1 MESACAVL
9 YCGVLLVCLSFTVY
23 QVVKKKPTV
32 YDMSL
37 SHKHNIFRKK
47 STFNLCFDFLFNF
60 GKCLILRITER
71 DISYHKFAKVFM

>member
-37 SHKHNIFRKK
+37 SHKHTIFRKK
-47 STFNLCFDFLFNF
+47 APEH
-60 GKCLILRITER
+60 LIFVL
-71 DISYHKFAKVFM
+71 ISFTTLKKSHSKKN